1 MRRCDSPSP
10 RIACSATALIAPSS
24 AGARGGICCAP
35 ISPPAPAKAGGD
47 LAIRPIETPDG
58 FLKLE
63 TGRITA
69 STLSRHLS
77 RLGYDHKRM
86 IREPPAIRFQ
96 AEHSNAIWHFDIS
109 SSDLKQL
116 KAPPW
121 IEPDRQGAPSLMLFS
136 GVDDRSGV
144 TYQEYRCVYGEDCCL
159 ALTER
164 PRRAKVDPFQGIP
177 SILYLDNGPV
187 AKSVVFKHVMAA
199 ETRTRL
205 S

>member
-144 TYQEYRCVYGEDCCL
+144 TYQEYRCVYGEDVEL
-159 ALTER
+159 ALKFLFTAMAPKASEGGSISGHPFHPLSR
-164 PRRAKVDPFQGIP
+164 QWPGRKVG
-177 SILYLDNGPV
+177 GV
-187 AKSVVFKHVMAA
+187 
-199 ETRTRL
+199 
-205 S
+205 